1 MLRYDRYRFAIEREP
16 LLRPFH
22 FKGGYF
28 TEKWINITS
37 LETDKGIKA
46 TAIGGSAVLWSDP
59 EVFFAFSETGGNVV
73 MAAMAEHAAQLARN
87 CAFKDPIEALQA
99 IFPEQ
104 HKYGCRIT
112 GRSNLSKTFTLNTL
126 VPLDLALWK
135 LLAMEKALEK
145 GPARGRVHFFDSIPE
160 LFAPAFNQRQE
171 KLAHVPLIT
180 YNVPINEILDLV
192 DRGHFFLKIKIG
204 QQGSCEE
211 MLVKDRDRISALH
224 AALKDKI
231 TEHTKNGKLR
241 YYLDANGRYPDK
253 DSLWRLLEHA
263 EKIGMLDQIVLL
275 EEPFDYKNRIDV
287 SDLPVR
293 VAADE
298 TLHSIDDVKERI
310 DLGYGA
316 LALKPAGKTLSL
328 SIMMAAE
335 AKRLDVPVFIADSAC
350 VPLIVEWNKI
360 TAAHLPS
367 FPGLSMGILESNGAQ
382 NYRRWQAL
390 IEDHPLSGSPWIEP
404 QQGIYRLD
412 SSFFETS
419 GGIFDSLTGHYD
431 KIIQNC

>member
-87 CAFKDPIEALQA
+87 CIFKDPIEALQT

-126 VPLDLALWK
+126 VSLDLALWK

-160 LFAPAFNQRQE
+160 LFAPAFNQRQG

-180 YNVPINEILDLV
+180 YNTPITEVIDLV
-192 DRGHFFLKIKIG
+192 AQGHFFLKIKIG
-204 QQGSCEE
+204 Q
-211 MLVKDRDRISALH
+211 
-224 AALKDKI
+224 
-231 TEHTKNGKLR
+231 
-241 YYLDANGRYPDK
+241 
-253 DSLWRLLEHA
+253 
-263 EKIGMLDQIVLL
+263 
-275 EEPFDYKNRIDV
+275 
-287 SDLPVR
+287 
-293 VAADE
+293 
-298 TLHSIDDVKERI
+298 
-310 DLGYGA
+310 
-316 LALKPAGKTLSL
+316 
-328 SIMMAAE
+328 
-335 AKRLDVPVFIADSAC
+335 
-350 VPLIVEWNKI
+350 
-360 TAAHLPS
+360 
-367 FPGLSMGILESNGAQ
+367 
-382 NYRRWQAL
+382 
-390 IEDHPLSGSPWIEP
+390 
-404 QQGIYRLD
+404 
-412 SSFFETS
+412 
-419 GGIFDSLTGHYD
+419 
-431 KIIQNC
+431 